1 MHGHM
6 LPQSRMGGKPLLAHL
21 AAEGT
26 FTGVATRMD
35 AQCLLVATT
44 VAATLADEILLLR
57 VDLDV
62 VTHVSCGEEALLT
75 ARIIAGHIALVR
87 VLQLVAF
94 QLMARLVSPAA
105 NDTRCSTMHPY
116 HMLVQQPQTRQLRIA
131 LQADERLTQ
140 IDIMI
145 PLHVLSQSVLA
156 LVHLLAVFTFVL
168 TRRQLRRIRIH
179 IHIYLY
185 INF

>member
-6 LPQSRMGGKPLLAHL
+6 LAQSRVGGEPLLAHL

-26 FTGVATRMD
+26 FPGVATRMD

-62 VTHVSCGEEALLT
+62 VTHVTCGEEALLT
-75 ARIIAGHIALVR
+75 ARIIAEHIALIG

-94 QLMARLVSPAA
+94 QLVARLVSPAA
-105 NDTRCSTMHPY
+105 NHTRRTAMYPDHV
-116 HMLVQQPQTRQLRIA
+116 LVQQPQAWQLCIA

-140 IDIMI
+140 IDVMI

-156 LVHLLAVFTFVL
+156 LVDLLAVCTFVL
-168 TRRQLRRIRIH
+168 SRRQL
-179 IHIYLY
+179 
-185 INF
+185 